1 MELVD
6 VGFGSMI
13 SPRRLVALIGPDS
26 APVKRMIQEAREAGN
41 LVDATYGRRTRSV
54 LIMDSGHI
62 ILSAI
67 ESGAVSERMN
77 KRERHSGE
85 EDGL

>member
-13 SPRRLVALIGPDS
+13 SPQRLVALIGPDS
-26 APVKRMIQEAREAGN
+26 APVKRMVQEAREAGS
-41 LVDATYGRRTRSV
+41 LIDATYGRRTRSV
-54 LIMDSGHI
+54 LVMDSGHI
-62 ILSAI
+62 ILSAL
-67 ESGAVSERMN
+67 ESETVTERMN
-77 KRERHSGE
+77 ERDSRKGE

>member
-26 APVKRMIQEAREAGN
+26 APVKRMVQDAREAGS
-41 LVDATYGRRTRSV
+41 LIDATYGRRTRSV
-54 LIMDSGHI
+54 LVMDSGHI
-62 ILSAI
+62 ILSAL
-67 ESGAVSERMN
+67 ESEAVSDRMN
-77 KRERHSGE
+77 ERESRKGE

>member
-41 LVDATYGRRTRSV
+41 LVDATYGRHTRSV

-67 ESGAVSERMN
+67 ESEAVSERMN

>member
-67 ESGAVSERMN
+67 ESEAVSERMN
-77 KRERHSGE
+77 TRERHSGE

>member
-6 VGFGSMI
+6 IGFGSMI

-26 APVKRMIQEAREAGN
+26 APVKRMVQEAREAGS
-41 LVDATYGRRTRSV
+41 LIDATYGHRTRSV
-54 LIMDSGHI
+54 LVMDSGHI
-62 ILSAI
+62 ILSAL
-67 ESGAVSERMN
+67 ESEAVSDRMN
-77 KRERHSGE
+77 ERESRKGE

>member
-13 SPRRLVALIGPDS
+13 SPQRLVALIGPDS
-26 APVKRMIQEAREAGN
+26 APVKRMVQEAREAGS
-41 LVDATYGRRTRSV
+41 LIDATYGRRTRSV
-54 LIMDSGHI
+54 LVMDSGHI
-62 ILSAI
+62 ILSAL
-67 ESGAVSERMN
+67 ESETVSERMN
-77 KRERHSGE
+77 KRESRKGE

>member
-26 APVKRMIQEAREAGN
+26 APVKRMIQEAREAGS
-41 LVDATYGRRTRSV
+41 LIDATYGRRTRSV

-62 ILSAI
+62 ILSAL
-67 ESGAVSERMN
+67 ESEAVSDRMS
-77 KRERHSGE
+77 KRDDRGGE
-85 EDGL
+85 EDTL

>member
-26 APVKRMIQEAREAGN
+26 APVKRMVQEAREGGT
-41 LVDATYGRRTRSV
+41 LIDATYGRRTRSV

-62 ILSAI
+62 ILSAL
-67 ESGAVSERMN
+67 ESEAVSDRMN
-77 KRERHSGE
+77 KKENRNGE

>member
-26 APVKRMIQEAREAGN
+26 APVKRMVQEAREAGS
-41 LVDATYGRRTRSV
+41 LIDATYGRRTRSV
-54 LIMDSGHI
+54 LVMDSGHI
-62 ILSAI
+62 ILSAL
-67 ESGAVSERMN
+67 ESETVAERMN
-77 KRERHSGE
+77 ERDSRKGE

>member
-1 MELVD
+1 
-6 VGFGSMI
+6 
-13 SPRRLVALIGPDS
+13 
-26 APVKRMIQEAREAGN
+26 MIQEAREAGN

-67 ESGAVSERMN
+67 ESEAVSERMN

>member
-62 ILSAI
+62 ILSVI
-67 ESGAVSERMN
+67 ESEAVSERMN

>member
-67 ESGAVSERMN
+67 ESEAVSERMN

>member
-67 ESGAVSERMN
+67 ESEAVSDRMN

>member
-67 ESGAVSERMN
+67 ERMN

>member
-62 ILSAI
+62 TLSAI
-67 ESGAVSERMN
+67 ESEAVSERMN

>member
-26 APVKRMIQEAREAGN
+26 APVKRMIQEAREAGS
-41 LVDATYGRRTRSV
+41 LIDATYGRRTRSV

-62 ILSAI
+62 ILSAL
-67 ESGAVSERMN
+67 ESEAVSERMN
-77 KRERHSGE
+77 KRDNRGSGE
-85 EDGL
+85 DTP